1 MNLLTQNSKLK
12 KTSKH
17 FNKRVFNF
25 GLPAYKSSTGK
36 VVCRMA
42 DQCIKF
48 CYAKKGAYIWSNVS
62 PAFEKR
68 LQISMQDNF
77 VDLMVAE
84 IKKKKVDYVRVHDSG
99 DYYDKRYLAKWFK
112 IAELLPNVRFYSYT
126 NEVGMIKNLES
137 IPKNYDF
144 IFSDSGKQKDLINK
158 KASEVM
164 TKNPKVVKEDTLV
177 GEALN
182 IMNSKKITILC
193 VQQKNK
199 KNNNEKFFYKS
210 SLILPLKIPNN
221 CKAN

>member
-25 GLPAYKSSTGK
+25 GLPAYISRTGK

-48 CYAKKGAYIWSNVS
+48 CYAKKGAYIWSNVY

-77 VDLMVAE
+77 VDLMIAE

-144 IFSDSGKQKDLINK
+144 IFSDSGKQSDLINK
-158 KASEVM
+158 KKDRH
-164 TKNPKVVKEDTLV
+164 TK
-177 GEALN
+177 
-182 IMNSKKITILC
+182 I
-193 VQQKNK
+193 
-199 KNNNEKFFYKS
+199 FS
-210 SLILPLKIPNN
+210 SLESLK
-221 CKAN
+221 KAKYTDSSNYDLYATRWYNDTKKVGLIYH